1 MPVFRV
7 VKNANYTTMSNYHR
21 RDKTLSLKGK
31 GLQSMLLS
39 LPDEWRYSVK
49 GLAEI
54 CLEGRGCITA
64 TLRELEKRG
73 YLVRKQSRL
82 PDGTLSGIEYWI
94 YEKPQPCPENPA
106 TDNPA
111 TGNPSPDSEAQIITK
126 ESSTKES
133 NTEGDG
139 RKPPRH
145 RYGQYQNV
153 LLSDEDMQRLQS
165 EFPSDWERRLERL
178 SEYMAS
184 TGKTYRNH
192 LATIRSWAR
201 KDASESSGRSYSHE
215 NYRFKE
221 GDSL

>member
-7 VKNANYTTMSNYHR
+7 VKNANYTTMSNYHL

-94 YEKPQPCPENPA
+94 YEKPQPCPDNPA
-106 TDNPA
+106 TDNQAAVNPVTDNPA
-111 TGNPSPDSEAQIITK
+111 TGNPPPDSEAQIITK

-139 RKPPRH
+139 SC
-145 RYGQYQNV
+145 
-153 LLSDEDMQRLQS
+153 LLYTSDAADE
-165 EFPSDWERRLERL
+165 
-178 SEYMAS
+178 
-184 TGKTYRNH
+184 
-192 LATIRSWAR
+192 
-201 KDASESSGRSYSHE
+201 
-215 NYRFKE
+215 
-221 GDSL
+221 